1 MCKGHLSGLYP
12 NPLYKWFSKA
22 HLGILQYPTDS
33 TDDEHHV

>member
-1 MCKGHLSGLYP
+1 MCKAIHRGYTLTLFTSG
-12 NPLYKWFSKA
+12 FRA